1 MNAIDDIAHM
11 RRQYE
16 QQPQPDDDS
25 GPIRIPLDEV

>member
-16 QQPQPDDDS
+16 QHPQSDDDN
-25 GPIRIPLDEV
+25 GPIRIPLDTV